1 MALRKICA
9 GNVRRNRRNMKKRK
23 WSAAC
28 VCMML
33 SVLPFSGCGQQKT
46 TEYVPNTAV
55 PTAMEETPVIDYSL
69 PALTPNV
76 LVDRYGYG
84 TEEKKEAVLKGK
96 RLPKVFSLVDAESGE
111 TVYSGRV
118 TEVVYLE
125 KQEIYVGTADF
136 SQADV
141 TGRVY
146 LRCAYIGESYPFWIE
161 DDFYQELF
169 GETCEELLE
178 SCRSHTLETEE
189 AVTLLQAY
197 EWYPDIFPDENKNE
211 IPDILEE
218 LKEWVA
224 YREENGVSA
233 SEEALYAAFLAKFSY
248 TYQKFSFSYA
258 TDCLKRASTV
268 FGQVQN
274 TLNKSADIFC
284 ALAELY
290 RATGLQ
296 AYGKQL
302 LEYES
307 YFTNNST
314 YLEETAYLYGAM
326 TYLVT
331 RQKVDMDLCD
341 IIMKRLMERAEEIS
355 SCYEE
360 MIHPVTA
367 RNDGSEDLLKNARI
381 VSCAN
386 YCMNNYQYTN
396 IGEDFLHYL
405 MGCNLESVD
414 FYGEAEQKTGY
425 LLLLAQL
432 VGKNSSFKEK

>member
-1 MALRKICA
+1 M
-9 GNVRRNRRNMKKRK
+9 
-23 WSAAC
+23 
-28 VCMML
+28 
-33 SVLPFSGCGQQKT
+33 
-46 TEYVPNTAV
+46 
-55 PTAMEETPVIDYSL
+55 
-69 PALTPNV
+69 
-76 LVDRYGYG
+76 
-84 TEEKKEAVLKGK
+84 
-96 RLPKVFSLVDAESGE
+96 
-111 TVYSGRV
+111 
-118 TEVVYLE
+118 
-125 KQEIYVGTADF
+125 
-136 SQADV
+136 
-141 TGRVY
+141 
-146 LRCAYIGESYPFWIE
+146 
-161 DDFYQELF
+161 
-169 GETCEELLE
+169 
-178 SCRSHTLETEE
+178 
-189 AVTLLQAY
+189 
-197 EWYPDIFPDENKNE
+197 
-211 IPDILEE
+211 
-218 LKEWVA
+218 A

-432 VGKNSSFKEK
+432 AGKNSSFKEK

>member
-1 MALRKICA
+1 
-9 GNVRRNRRNMKKRK
+9 
-23 WSAAC
+23 
-28 VCMML
+28 
-33 SVLPFSGCGQQKT
+33 
-46 TEYVPNTAV
+46 
-55 PTAMEETPVIDYSL
+55 MEETPVIDYSL

-197 EWYPDIFPDENKNE
+197 DWYPDIFPDENKNE

-218 LKEWVA
+218 LK
-224 YREENGVSA
+224 
-233 SEEALYAAFLAKFSY
+233 
-248 TYQKFSFSYA
+248 
-258 TDCLKRASTV
+258 
-268 FGQVQN
+268 
-274 TLNKSADIFC
+274 
-284 ALAELY
+284 
-290 RATGLQ
+290 
-296 AYGKQL
+296 
-302 LEYES
+302 
-307 YFTNNST
+307 
-314 YLEETAYLYGAM
+314 
-326 TYLVT
+326 
-331 RQKVDMDLCD
+331 
-341 IIMKRLMERAEEIS
+341 
-355 SCYEE
+355 
-360 MIHPVTA
+360 
-367 RNDGSEDLLKNARI
+367 
-381 VSCAN
+381 
-386 YCMNNYQYTN
+386 
-396 IGEDFLHYL
+396 
-405 MGCNLESVD
+405 
-414 FYGEAEQKTGY
+414 
-425 LLLLAQL
+425 
-432 VGKNSSFKEK
+432 